1 MTDHGNHDHLALNS
15 PEMRQVYGDL
25 DELCVTGCDV
35 HLEQL
40 SERGFCLIL
49 TRGDEELRVNIF
61 APGRGKVH
69 ARVEVDEGFEGL
81 SK

>member
-1 MTDHGNHDHLALNS
+1 MTAALRLNQ
-15 PEMRQVYGDL
+15 PEMRTVYGDI
-25 DELCVTGCDV
+25 DELLATGCDV
-35 HLEQL
+35 HLEQR

-49 TRGDEELRVNIF
+49 TRGDEELRVNIY

-81 SK
+81 A